1 VRRSQP
7 STATLDVLLDQSPW
21 FQALPPAVRA
31 EVRAGLVEAWVP
43 MGESLGRRGDL
54 PGHWYGV
61 LDGLFKWSVSSADGR
76 SVSLGGQLSGSW
88 FGEGTLIRQRP
99 RNADVVALRDSRVA
113 LMPLD
118 MFQSLRDTQPA
129 FNECLLRQINER
141 LHWFMGKH
149 ADHSLLDTDAQVAR
163 ALCGLLH
170 PLHNPSESPQLRLS
184 QEELASMASLSR
196 PRCNQALSR
205 FRARGW
211 IQTGYGGITLLDVE
225 ALQNLG
231 EPGALDTRPARSPR
245 RAPSPR
251 TARR

>member
-1 VRRSQP
+1 MNSRRSKAP
-7 STATLDVLLDQSPW
+7 SPTLDGLLAQSPW
-21 FQALPPAVRA
+21 FRALPQAVQAGVRGDLI
-31 EVRAGLVEAWVP
+31 EVVVP
-43 MGESLGRRGDL
+43 LGESLGRRGDL

-61 LDGLFKWSVSSADGR
+61 IDGLFKWSVSSADGR
-76 SVSLGGQLSGSW
+76 SVSLGGQLGGSW
-88 FGEGTLIRQRP
+88 FGEGTLIRQKP

-118 MFQSLRDTQPA
+118 TFLALRDTQPA
-129 FNECLLRQINER
+129 FNEFLLRQINER

-149 ADHSLLDTDAQVAR
+149 ADHSLLDADAQVAR

-205 FRARGW
+205 MRAQGW
-211 IQTGYGGITLLDVE
+211 IRTGYGGITLLNVD
-225 ALQNLG
+225 AL
-231 EPGALDTRPARSPR
+231 LDMGS
-245 RAPSPR
+245 
-251 TARR
+251 